1 MSSHPRRRNVRSEKA
16 DGSPRLTVGGPR
28 AATSYLPVALE
39 EVSEAIFITDRDDRI
54 QYWNAAAERQYGAP
68 GRTMIGLQLGEL
80 YRPSWL
86 VRDGEPLDPKALE
99 AEGSWQGE
107 AVHFTRHGASIHV
120 QLSVRTLKDGAGTI
134 AGHLWVI
141 QDITERRR
149 VEEAL
154 RASEAKFGR
163 VLRNIEEIIYAFR
176 VQDGDPWAGQLEFV
190 SEGVER
196 TTGWTPQSLLEDPTH
211 WFRLIHPEDL
221 ADVERRTRAICATG
235 KPGTREYRLRH
246 RVTGAYR
253 WFEDRIAPQ
262 QDGEGRLIGIFG
274 VARDVTDWKDAE
286 RRLQQS
292 ELLLH
297 QALELTHTGSWQVD
311 LEADVIE
318 WSDEA
323 YRIFGLRPKEAEIT
337 FSQFLEFVFPEDRAR
352 VSGTRAKAIAERGH
366 FDFEYRIRRRD
377 GETRVLHSHA
387 VVVVD
392 REGSPVRMVGA
403 VQDITERRQAELALQ
418 KSEERFRLLAENAQ
432 DVVYRYRLVPQR
444 GFEYVSPSVTA
455 LTGYTPEEHY
465 ASPDL
470 ELDLVHPDDRG
481 LLEAYLRD
489 PAANTGPIVLRWL
502 RKDGGIIWTEQ
513 RNVPLYDEAGHLVA
527 IEGIV
532 RDISDRRQA
541 EERLQ
546 ALSRRLLAVQESERR
561 RLAREL
567 HDELGQELTAA
578 QIQLQSLA
586 AGRPSATAT
595 LLAKTSAIIDRTLNR
610 VRNLSLDLRPSML
623 DDLGLVAALRWQVDR
638 SAQLV
643 DVKTRFTVDD
653 PQRRYPAE
661 IETACFRVAQ
671 EALTNAVRHAEA
683 TSIEVRL
690 RREGAELVLEVR
702 DDGIGFDVRKA
713 RERAAAGASLGLLS
727 MQERAVLTGGTWQ
740 VLSEPGSGTVVVA
753 RFPISDLAEKNQAEE
768 KGS

>member
-16 DGSPRLTVGGPR
+16 DAPLRLTLEGPR
-28 AATSYLPVALE
+28 AAASFLPVALE

-54 QYWNAAAERQYGAP
+54 QYWNAAAERQYGVP
-68 GRTMIGLQLGEL
+68 GRTMVGLQLGEL

-86 VRDGEPLDPKALE
+86 MRDGEPLDPKALE
-99 AEGSWQGE
+99 AKGSWQGE
-107 AVHFTRHGASIHV
+107 AVHFTRQGTSMHV

-141 QDITERRR
+141 QDITERR
-149 VEEAL
+149 
-154 RASEAKFGR
+154 
-163 VLRNIEEIIYAFR
+163 
-176 VQDGDPWAGQLEFV
+176 
-190 SEGVER
+190 
-196 TTGWTPQSLLEDPTH
+196 
-211 WFRLIHPEDL
+211 
-221 ADVERRTRAICATG
+221 
-235 KPGTREYRLRH
+235 
-246 RVTGAYR
+246 
-253 WFEDRIAPQ
+253 
-262 QDGEGRLIGIFG
+262 
-274 VARDVTDWKDAE
+274 
-286 RRLQQS
+286 
-292 ELLLH
+292 
-297 QALELTHTGSWQVD
+297 
-311 LEADVIE
+311 
-318 WSDEA
+318 
-323 YRIFGLRPKEAEIT
+323 
-337 FSQFLEFVFPEDRAR
+337 
-352 VSGTRAKAIAERGH
+352 
-366 FDFEYRIRRRD
+366 
-377 GETRVLHSHA
+377 
-387 VVVVD
+387 
-392 REGSPVRMVGA
+392 
-403 VQDITERRQAELALQ
+403 QAELALQ
-418 KSEERFRLLAENAQ
+418 KSEERFRLLAENAK

-470 ELDLVHPDDRG
+470 ELDLVHPEDRG
-481 LLEAYLRD
+481 LLEAYLRG
-489 PAANTGPIVLRWL
+489 PAANAGPIVLRWL

-586 AGRPSATAT
+586 AGRPRATAT

-683 TSIEVRL
+683 NSIEVRL

-702 DDGIGFDVRKA
+702 DDGIGFDVSKA
-713 RERAAAGASLGLLS
+713 RESAARGASLGLLS

-740 VLSEPGSGTVVVA
+740 VLSEPGSGTIVVA
-753 RFPISDLAEKNQAEE
+753 RFPISDLAEENQEEE